1 MTRSSFQENATEAA
15 RKAYI
20 ERETAAFGDL
30 NVLFNDTPTLLAQ
43 IAPLLG
49 GARTFDT
56 RVGRRVRNRLH
67 PIFDAAHAQY
77 RQASDLWSQS
87 EGIR

>member
-20 ERETAAFGDL
+20 ERETAAVGDL

-49 GARTFDT
+49 GSNF
-56 RVGRRVRNRLH
+56 
-67 PIFDAAHAQY
+67 
-77 RQASDLWSQS
+77 
-87 EGIR
+87 